1 MTRTQMGSGV
11 KYLSLCVAIVAA
23 LQSVQAAEVKGFKL
37 DGERFTFAD
46 GELSFSG
53 VLIKPPGKGPYSGL
67 LISHGLGGN
76 GERFGRMAARD
87 FVKLG
92 FVCIA
97 PDYTHSNPR
106 GDRKTFGA
114 SAENIKRAKKCL
126 DILESLPEVDAK
138 KLYAY
143 GNSMGAFLTIGLA
156 AESPDRLNAAA
167 ITAGGINAV
176 GGFAAPS
183 KAQAEKVITPFIMF
197 HGTTDT
203 TVPPERSKLLEDVLK
218 ANKIPCERVVYER
231 VGYNVGVAKA
241 KEVNDKIEAWFE
253 KYAKK
258 AE

>member
-1 MTRTQMGSGV
+1 VGRGV
-11 KYLSLCVAIVAA
+11 ELVSFCLAIGVM
-23 LQSVQAAEVKGFKL
+23 LQSAQAAEVKGLKL

-106 GDRKTFGA
+106 GDRKAFGA
-114 SAENIKRAKKCL
+114 SDENIKRAKKCL
-126 DILESLPEVDAK
+126 DILVSLPEVDPK

-156 AESPDRLNAAA
+156 AEVPDRLNAAA
-167 ITAGGINAV
+167 ITAGGINPAA
-176 GGFAAPS
+176 GFAAPS
-183 KAQAEKVITPFIMF
+183 KAQAEKIKTPFIMF

-203 TVPPERSKLLEDVLK
+203 TVPAERSKLFEEVLT
-218 ANKIPCERVVYER
+218 ANNIPCERVVYER
-231 VGYNVGVAKA
+231 VGHNVGVAKA
-241 KEVNDKIEAWFE
+241 KEVNGKIEEWFE
-253 KYAKK
+253 KYTKR
-258 AE
+258 EE